1 MLCVQVCSL
10 MSYLCAACENL
21 KHVELEC
28 NVSLPAPKDDRAL
41 LAGCARKRSGSTAQ
55 LALPARH
62 LQEHVVPSLGCQPMA
77 RRHKSLHWYV
87 THRLI
92 VLPINEG
99 GSLNMILR
107 SGCNA
112 VIRGN
117 KLLNNAGIDV
127 RGHVLNA
134 VVDGNEI
141 SNSFVVS
148 QCCKGQ
154 SCCSRPNLIRNI
166 ILL

>member
-1 MLCVQVCSL
+1 
-10 MSYLCAACENL
+10 
-21 KHVELEC
+21 
-28 NVSLPAPKDDRAL
+28 
-41 LAGCARKRSGSTAQ
+41 
-55 LALPARH
+55 
-62 LQEHVVPSLGCQPMA
+62 
-77 RRHKSLHWYV
+77 
-87 THRLI
+87 
-92 VLPINEG
+92 
-99 GSLNMILR
+99 MILR

-141 SNSFVVS
+141 SNSFVVR

-154 SCCSRPNLIRNI
+154 GCCSRPNLIRNI
-166 ILL
+166 IILL